1 MQDDISGWSEW
12 YRNFSMIEE
21 ISSPSELHGLLTGI
35 VCVTNAPT
43 EAEWQQIL
51 ATLNVPELSPE
62 ALDILTGEAED
73 VAHALSEDELDYLP
87 LLPDDEH
94 VLQERVQALA
104 DWCAGVVL
112 GFGLASGHIR
122 SDELELIEHLQD
134 VAAVEFEDSDNDEE
148 GEESYQ
154 ELYEFVRLIPV
165 SLSVGRKKIAVDE
178 SSLLQNVHAKA
189 RQVAAPESGSIVEMF
204 TPHRPS

>member
-12 YRNFSMIEE
+12 YRNFSTIEE

-94 VLQERVQALA
+94 ILQERVQALA

-122 SDELELIEHLQD
+122 SDELELVEHLQD

-178 SSLLQNVHAKA
+178 SSLLQNVHAKS

>member
-12 YRNFSMIEE
+12 NRNFSEIEE

-35 VCVTNAPT
+35 VCVTQVPT
-43 EAEWQQIL
+43 REEWQQIL
-51 ATLNVPELSPE
+51 ATLEVTEISDD
-62 ALDILTGEAED
+62 AIAILTDETED
-73 VAHALSEDELDYLP
+73 IAHALSEDELDYLP

-94 VLQERVQALA
+94 SLSERVQALA

-112 GFGLASGHIR
+112 GFGLASGHLR
-122 SDELELIEHLQD
+122 AEEQELIEHLQD
-134 VAAVEFEDSDNDEE
+134 VASVEFDESDDDDE

-165 SLSVGRKKIAVDE
+165 SLSMGRQKIEVAE
-178 SSLLQNVHAKA
+178 SPLLQLFSVKKSADANNV
-189 RQVAAPESGSIVEMF
+189 VEMF

>member
-94 VLQERVQALA
+94 ILQERVQALA

-122 SDELELIEHLQD
+122 SDEL
-134 VAAVEFEDSDNDEE
+134 
-148 GEESYQ
+148 
-154 ELYEFVRLIPV
+154 
-165 SLSVGRKKIAVDE
+165 
-178 SSLLQNVHAKA
+178 
-189 RQVAAPESGSIVEMF
+189 
-204 TPHRPS
+204 